1 MLPTDPLLKSILAG
15 FATKDTNWAA
25 VTVLCYDYLL
35 TFDDERSLVWSSKW
49 SIGKI
54 LFLLTRYSPFV
65 DIILAIIL
73 ETGTFRSAETCR
85 SLYLT
90 AVIVEVLGISFAEA
104 ILILRTW
111 ALWDHSRPIIIS
123 LSAGLTVAI
132 ALSGVLLALFLSSIT
147 FIVEEDI
154 CILTE
159 ASRAAAVAGVFVTVM
174 LFETM
179 VLILTAIKAWHH
191 LRQPRSDL
199 ATVIY
204 RDGLCFFLFINL
216 FSIANV
222 LVLINSDHISP
233 DLMLTLQRVMHSIL
247 SGRLL
252 INLRQQVASPVT
264 ASEGKLENQ
273 VVFAS
278 GPPSLSAA
286 SSMLTSVPGQEY

>member
-15 FATKDTNWAA
+15 FATKDTTWAA

-35 TFDDERSLVWSSKW
+35 TFNDERSLVWSSKW
-49 SIGKI
+49 SIAKI
-54 LFLLTRYSPFV
+54 LFLLTRYSPFI
-65 DIILAIIL
+65 DIILAIEL
-73 ETGTFRSAETCR
+73 ETGTFRSAKTCHA
-85 SLYLT
+85 LYLT
-90 AVIVEVLGISFAEA
+90 ATVVEVLGISIAEA

-111 ALWDHSRPIIIS
+111 ALWDRSRPIIIS

-132 ALSGVLLALFLSSIT
+132 ALSVAMLSLFLSSIT

-159 ASRAAAVAGVFVTVM
+159 ASKAFAVAFVFVAVL
-174 LFETM
+174 LFETT

-191 LRQPRSDL
+191 LRHTHSDL

-222 LVLINSDHISP
+222 LVLTNSAHVSP

-252 INLRQQVASPVT
+252 INMRQQT
-264 ASEGKLENQ
+264 ARRVITNEVKLESQ
-273 VVFAS
+273 VVFAR
-278 GPPSLSAA
+278 GPRTSSATSL
-286 SSMLTSVPGQEY
+286 MLTDVPEQE